1 MTGGVALAC
10 TVAIV
15 VGGAVK
21 VGEGAGAGVGE
32 GTVVGVGECR
42 GGGVFV
48 GLAAELTNSCCGV
61 RAAAPVIAAP
71 MPNTANS
78 RSASA
83 SSAPSA

>member
-21 VGEGAGAGVGE
+21 VGE

-71 MPNTANS
+71 MPGTANS